1 MLPVSEKHAE
11 TARAVTRRLERAGV
25 YADCLDS
32 NATLPKR
39 VRDAQVEQY
48 NYIAVIGDEEQRA
61 GTVAI
66 RTRDGT
72 QEPQETVDAFEA
84 RLADMQLRR
93 L

>member
-11 TARAVTRRLERAGV
+11 TARSVTKRLERAGV

-48 NYIAVIGDEEQRA
+48 NYIAVIGDEEQTA
-61 GTVAI
+61 GTVAV
-66 RTRDGT
+66 RTREGK
-72 QEPQETVDAFEA
+72 QQAPETIEAFES
-84 RLADMQLRR
+84 RLVDMQTRR